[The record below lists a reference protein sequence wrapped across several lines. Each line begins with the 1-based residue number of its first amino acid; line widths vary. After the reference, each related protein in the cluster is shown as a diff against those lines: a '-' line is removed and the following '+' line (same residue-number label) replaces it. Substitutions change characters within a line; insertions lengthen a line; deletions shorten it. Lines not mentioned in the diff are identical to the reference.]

1 MAFATPAASSGF
13 TFDDHNGALLI
24 VEVLGVEEEIPT
36 TFGDK
41 PAVRATVTVVDG
53 DHQGDVYTDT
63 LIFPR
68 VLIGQLRSNVGQ
80 QVLGRL
86 GQGNAKPGQKP
97 PWRLEDPTPADL
109 AAAEKYV
116 QTAEEPF

>member
-13 TFDDHNGALLI
+13 TFEDHLDALLI
-24 VEVLGVEEEIPT
+24 IEVLAVESDIPT
-36 TFGDK
+36 SFGDK
-41 PAVRATVTVVDG
+41 DAVRANITVVDG
-53 DHQGDVYTDT
+53 PHQGDVYADT
-63 LIFPR
+63 LVFPR

-97 PWRLEDPTPADL
+97 PWRLEDPTAADL

-116 QTAEEPF
+116 DDVEEPF

>member
-13 TFDDHNGALLI
+13 TFEDHAGALLI
-24 VEVLGVEEEIPT
+24 VEPLSVEGDIQT
-36 TFGDK
+36 TFGPKD
-41 PAVRATVTVVDG
+41 AVRANITVVDG
-53 DHQGDVYTDT
+53 EHAGDVHNDT

-68 VLIGQLRSNVGQ
+68 VLIGQLRSNIGE

-97 PWRLEDPTPADL
+97 PWRLDDPTPADL

-116 QTAEEPF
+116 ESVEEPF

>member
-13 TFDDHNGALLI
+13 TFEDHSGALLI
-24 VEVLGVEEEIPT
+24 VEVLAVETDIPT

-41 PAVRATVTVVDG
+41 DAVRANITVVDG
-53 DHQGDVYTDT
+53 DHEGDVYNDT
-63 LIFPR
+63 LVFPR
-68 VLIGQLRSNVGQ
+68 VLIGQLRSNIGE

-97 PWRLEDPTPADL
+97 PWRLEDPTPADVAL
-109 AAAEKYV
+109 AEKYV
-116 QTAEEPF
+116 ESVEEPF

>member
-13 TFDDHNGALLI
+13 TFEDHAGALLI

-41 PAVRATVTVVDG
+41 PAVRANVTVVDG

>member
-13 TFDDHNGALLI
+13 TFEDHSGALLI
-24 VEVLGVEEEIPT
+24 VEVLAVETDIPT

-41 PAVRATVTVVDG
+41 DAVRANITVVDG
-53 DHQGDVYTDT
+53 DHQGDVYSDT

-68 VLIGQLRSNVGQ
+68 VLIGQLRSNEGQ

-86 GQGNAKPGQKP
+86 SQGNAKPGQKP
-97 PWRLEDPTPADL
+97 PWRLEDPTPADVAL
-109 AAAEKYV
+109 AEKYV
-116 QTAEEPF
+116 ESVEEPF